1 MALSE
6 ERELTTDHILLW
18 DYTAKKAHVRISTYE
33 KWRDEQKIDEISN
46 FIYERH
52 YRRYLKPFDFNDQ
65 TYRKEYKN
73 GFAIMANCCL
83 LIETIESFYR
93 GWDKSRNEL
102 NFLKFFT
109 RETRFKEFAT
119 DDIPTQFYKH
129 IRCGILHQGETTG
142 GWSIGRSGA
151 KLLDKTKREID
162 AYLFSIELNKSLE
175 AYRDEL
181 KSNEWNSQIWKR
193 AREKMKSI
201 LKNCQ

>member
-1 MALSE
+1 M
-6 ERELTTDHILLW
+6 TTHDHILLYNSE
-18 DYTAKKAHVRISTYE
+18 DKKKHVRISTYV
-33 KWRDEQKIDEISN
+33 KWRDGQQKDEIAN
-46 FIYERH
+46 FIYGRC
-52 YRRYLKPFDFNDQ
+52 YRRYLKPFEYDDP
-65 TYRKEYKN
+65 TYQKEYKN

-93 GWDKSRNEL
+93 GWAKSRNEL

-109 RETRFKEFAT
+109 RETRFKEFST

-142 GWSIGRSGA
+142 GWSINRTSTN
-151 KLLDKTKREID
+151 LLDKRKREIN
-162 AYLFSIELNKSLE
+162 AVLFANQLKKSLE

-181 KSNEWNSQIWKR
+181 KSNEWDAQIWKI

-201 LKNCQ
+201 LKNCQQ

>member
-1 MALSE
+1 MA
-6 ERELTTDHILLW
+6 TTDHILLW
-18 DYTAKKAHVRISTYE
+18 DYSDKKQHVRISTYE
-33 KWRDEQKIDEISN
+33 KWRDGRKIDEIAD

-52 YRRYLKPFDFNDQ
+52 YRRYIKPFEFNDQ
-65 TYRKEYKN
+65 IYRKEFKN

-109 RETRFKEFAT
+109 REKKFSEFAT

-142 GWSIGRSGA
+142 GWTINRSSA
-151 KLLDKTKREID
+151 KLIDKSAREINSF
-162 AYLFSIELNKSLE
+162 LFAERLKESLL

-181 KSNEWNSQIWKR
+181 KAGKWEDPIWKN

-201 LKNCQ
+201 LKNCK